1 MTASTTVG
9 GIQQLDNDNLD
20 MGTNDFTLEFDE
32 LLPTTRPAS
41 DIVLDA
47 KSTTVA
53 TDVFGF
59 QLNLL
64 STGFLRLLLNGA
76 AYTSTAALA
85 SATNVNP
92 KLSVV
97 VVRETESA
105 AGSVTFYSNGV
116 ILGTAVTIAAH
127 GALGD
132 IVSNGTFDDAADWTV
147 GTNWSITGGVAQ
159 ASSAGTGLLTQDA
172 ADLLIPVIAGR
183 LYKLTV
189 TVSGRTTGG
198 LRFAIGEEATA
209 TVGRLVNANG
219 TSVSYIVAGSDNGD
233 ISIRNGSC
241 DGAIDD
247 LSIEIQTSISNTQPR
262 IINGTTTTRTAG
274 SLQASRIYNRALTAA
289 EVLDLSINGVALAD
303 RGATQ
308 TERVTNGSFDSDI
321 TSWTVGSNITAAFSS
336 GEAEI
341 NLNGAYTST
350 GNNWFFQGSIFS
362 DTSKRYTLEFD
373 ATHISGAGS
382 LVATSGFKLITAI
395 TAAANGGVKTR
406 YKITFV
412 PIDLTGSALFLDLLV
427 FSGATNATA
436 TWKIDNVTVKQIG
449 LTSELLASNAQSD
462 TGQIFDTSGNKN
474 HALLPASGAT
484 VVGRPVSQTREVRW
498 TNTWDG
504 TNELQYIGGVN
515 QAILP
520 ANAYIESIIGT
531 VSGATPHDIIIGNG
545 SDTDRYVTTTT
556 GLAAGT
562 TNFALAARTTDGTN
576 LKLTVDPDTNSD
588 MSIAWVIR
596 YSTLES

>member
-1 MTASTTVG
+1 
-9 GIQQLDNDNLD
+9 
-20 MGTNDFTLEFDE
+20 
-32 LLPTTRPAS
+32 
-41 DIVLDA
+41 
-47 KSTTVA
+47 
-53 TDVFGF
+53 
-59 QLNLL
+59 
-64 STGFLRLLLNGA
+64 
-76 AYTSTAALA
+76 
-85 SATNVNP
+85 
-92 KLSVV
+92 
-97 VVRETESA
+97 
-105 AGSVTFYSNGV
+105 
-116 ILGTAVTIAAH
+116 
-127 GALGD
+127 
-132 IVSNGTFDDAADWTV
+132 
-147 GTNWSITGGVAQ
+147 
-159 ASSAGTGLLTQDA
+159 
-172 ADLLIPVIAGR
+172 

-545 SDTDRYVTTTT
+545 SDTDRYVTITT